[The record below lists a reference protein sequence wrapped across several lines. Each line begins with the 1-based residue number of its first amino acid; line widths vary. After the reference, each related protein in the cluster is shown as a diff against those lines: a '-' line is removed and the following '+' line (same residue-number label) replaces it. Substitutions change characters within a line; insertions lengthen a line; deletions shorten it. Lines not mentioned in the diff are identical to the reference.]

1 MKGLIIILLLAQIG
15 SNDGE
20 RKIGFG
26 FGQTLGEHL
35 LTPSL
40 FTMRIKSGESFY
52 IAPEV
57 NFNFSSSEDKIDSH
71 ESSTTLI
78 GVETNIFRVM
88 KRKERTRLYGIFGVG
103 FERYKTTSK
112 WYVWEWLE
120 GENVKVERTNLRT
133 TLGGNLGLGFE
144 RFLTS
149 NLSLNINSISNFN
162 AVWEKTEEDR
172 EGEKETL
179 EDSFGFSIDFQN
191 LKCCIYLIWY
201 M

>member
-57 NFNFSSSEDKIDSH
+57 NFNFSSSENKIDSH

-78 GVETNIFRVM
+78 GAETNIFRIM
-88 KRKERTRLYGIFGVG
+88 KGKERTRLYGIFGVG

-112 WYVWEWLE
+112 WYEWEWL
-120 GENVKVERTNLRT
+120 GEDVKVERTNLRT
-133 TLGGNLGLGFE
+133 TLGGNLGFGFE

-149 NLSLNINSISNFN
+149 NLSLNINSISNLN

-179 EDSFGFSIDFQN
+179 EDSFGFTIDFQN
-191 LKCCIYLIWY
+191 LKCRIYLIWY